1 MKKIFKSLFII
12 SSLILVIGLVTNS
25 CSQVAKLPYAV
36 LKDSTMTFY
45 YGKNKPV
52 GAYDVEEMINDRK
65 PWDSAKEQ
73 IKIVV
78 FDQTFKDYRPKSCEL
93 WFYMCENLTSIE
105 GIKENLNTSEVTNMS
120 HMFAGCINL
129 RTLDV
134 SGFKT
139 DKVTDMY
146 RMFDACLNLT
156 TLDVSG
162 FKTDK
167 VEDMSSMFNGCTN
180 LTSLDVS
187 GFNTDKVVYMQGMFL
202 LCENLTNLD
211 VSGFN
216 TSIVSSMFR
225 MFCGCKKLIC
235 LDLSGFNTESVSDM
249 REMFSGCENLVSL
262 DVRGFNTDGVTKM
275 ETMFSGCENLTSLD
289 LSSFNTKN
297 VINMWSMFTN
307 CSKLKTIYVGDGW
320 NTSQIMDEDL
330 FWGCLNLVGGKGTK
344 YDSSVT
350 DKSRAKIDGGESD
363 PGYLTKKE

>member
-1 MKKIFKSLFII
+1 MKILFKILSII
-12 SSLILVIGLVTNS
+12 SILILTFGIDKAS
-25 CSQVAKLPYAV
+25 FAQSAKVPYAV

-187 GFNTDKVVYMQGMFL
+187 
-202 LCENLTNLD
+202 
-211 VSGFN
+211 
-216 TSIVSSMFR
+216 
-225 MFCGCKKLIC
+225 
-235 LDLSGFNTESVSDM
+235 
-249 REMFSGCENLVSL
+249 
-262 DVRGFNTDGVTKM
+262 
-275 ETMFSGCENLTSLD
+275 
-289 LSSFNTKN
+289 
-297 VINMWSMFTN
+297 
-307 CSKLKTIYVGDGW
+307 
-320 NTSQIMDEDL
+320 
-330 FWGCLNLVGGKGTK
+330 
-344 YDSSVT
+344 
-350 DKSRAKIDGGESD
+350 
-363 PGYLTKKE
+363 